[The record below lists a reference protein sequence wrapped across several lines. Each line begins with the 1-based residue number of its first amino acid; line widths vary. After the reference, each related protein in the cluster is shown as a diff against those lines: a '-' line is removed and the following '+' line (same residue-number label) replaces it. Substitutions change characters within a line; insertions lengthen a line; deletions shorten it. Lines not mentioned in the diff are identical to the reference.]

1 MNSISNMVNIVK
13 IKDSIFIGDISA
25 GTNRDLIEE
34 FKISHIINSTNNLGL
49 NSLEYLNIKY
59 LNLNWAENSK
69 QQLFETGDENVFKIM
84 NFIDNADKNGEGLL
98 IFSIRGQDR
107 CCIVVIIFLMKKY
120 NWCVNKCI
128 DFMMS
133 KKINVYIPNY
143 FLSQLN
149 EFEIRM
155 NKFSKIKKSI
165 NWNEEQNNRDFDES
179 IMRNTY
185 VNTLPIKNNINNNNN
200 TNITIENESKKNC
213 KIIWKDKNN
222 NNINDLVTIN
232 LEKDLFYKKNINPI
246 KNHMLMKPK
255 KSCMKKNNKNDEEEI
270 KENEHIN
277 KTKSNDITMNKEN
290 NEIKI
295 RPLKSAKKPKIN
307 NTFNKINNQFQKN
320 TFLNN
325 IINQNSRNNNNLYIN
340 DINNSNN
347 SNNNIYIQ
355 ESYKP
360 EFIKENKK
368 KNLKNVNIFLK
379 INTNNN
385 NFIKPYESKIPF
397 GIDSTKLG
405 LNNFLKDYSSINIGK
420 DKVLLNHLGLNY
432 NYFSNNN
439 FMYHSPT
446 NNNLKPF
453 VKKRNLLNTILN
465 KKQNFS
471 FSKQS
476 NSYNQVK
483 LNNPIKRNSFISTT
497 PDSKKPIIKKKL
509 TFENEEINNSM
520 KRPSTANEQNK
531 FFKGK
536 KTKVYPKLLK
546 RPTSPMIRTF
556 NDNNFL
562 SITSNNDNFP
572 KNPSLPNS
580 LFGLTIENFLDL
592 KMKKFK

>member
-34 FKISHIINSTNNLGL
+34 FKISHIINTTNNLGL
-49 NSLEYLNIKY
+49 NYLEFLNIKY

-69 QQLFETGDENVFKIM
+69 QQLFEKGDENVFKIM
-84 NFIDNADKNGEGLL
+84 NFIESADKEGEGIL
-98 IFSIRGQDR
+98 IFSIRGEDR

-128 DFMMS
+128 DFLIS

-165 NWNEEQNNRDFDES
+165 NWNEEQNNRDVDES

-185 VNTLPIKNNINNNNN
+185 VNTLPIKKNNNNN
-200 TNITIENESKKNC
+200 TEIKTDNENRTNC
-213 KIIWKDKNN
+213 KIIWKDKNT
-222 NNINDLVTIN
+222 NNINHLVTIN

-246 KNHMLMKPK
+246 RNHILMKPK
-255 KSCMKKNNKNDEEEI
+255 KSCMKNNNKNNEEEI
-270 KENEHIN
+270 KDNGHLN
-277 KTKSNDITMNKEN
+277 KTKSNDITTINKEN

-295 RPLKSAKKPKIN
+295 RPLKSAKRPKIN

-325 IINQNSRNNNNLYIN
+325 IINQNNRINLTDGNN
-340 DINNSNN
+340 INNS
-347 SNNNIYIQ
+347 SNNNIFIQ
-355 ESYKP
+355 DSYKP
-360 EFIKENKK
+360 QLVNDNKK

-379 INTNNN
+379 LNTNNN
-385 NFIKPYESKIPF
+385 NLIKPYESKIPF
-397 GIDSTKLG
+397 GIDSSKFG
-405 LNNFLKDYSSINIGK
+405 VNNFFKDYSSINIGK
-420 DKVLLNHLGLNY
+420 EKVLLNHLGLNY

-439 FMYHSPT
+439 LIYHSPT
-446 NNNLKPF
+446 NNNIKPF

-476 NSYNQVK
+476 NSFNQIK
-483 LNNPIKRNSFISTT
+483 FNNTIKKNSFISTT
-497 PDSKKPIIKKKL
+497 PDSKKTIIFKKKI
-509 TFENEEINNSM
+509 TFQNEEINNSM
-520 KRPSTANEQNK
+520 KRPSTAIEHNK
-531 FFKGK
+531 LFKNK

-546 RPTSPMIRTF
+546 RPTSPMIKTF
-556 NDNNFL
+556 NENNSL
-562 SITSNNDNFP
+562 NITSNNDNFP
-572 KNPSLPNS
+572 KNPSLPNPI
-580 LFGLTIENFLDL
+580 FGLTVENFLS
-592 KMKKFK
+592 MNNKKFK

>member
-1 MNSISNMVNIVK
+1 MNSVSNMVNIIK

-34 FKISHIINSTNNLGL
+34 FKISHIINTTNNIGL
-49 NSLEYLNIKY
+49 NSLEFLNIKY
-59 LNLNWAENSK
+59 LNLNWIENSK
-69 QQLFETGDENVFKIM
+69 QQLFESGDENVFKIM
-84 NFIDNADKNGEGLL
+84 NFIDNADKNGEGIL
-98 IFSIRGQDR
+98 IFSIRGQNR
-107 CCIVVIIFLMKKY
+107 CCIVIIIFLMKKY
-120 NWCVNKCI
+120 NWCVKKCI
-128 DFMMS
+128 DFLIS
-133 KKINVYIPNY
+133 KKINLYIPNY

-149 EFEIRM
+149 EFEIRI

-185 VNTLPIKNNINNNNN
+185 INTLPIKKNINNN
-200 TNITIENESKKNC
+200 TNIKTENENKK
-213 KIIWKDKNN
+213 KLGIIWKDKNN

-232 LEKDLFYKKNINPI
+232 FEKDLFYKKNINPI
-246 KNHMLMKPK
+246 RNHILMKPK
-255 KSCMKKNNKNDEEEI
+255 KSCMKKSNNNNEEEI
-270 KENEHIN
+270 ENKHLS
-277 KTKSNDITMNKEN
+277 KTKSNNIESINKEN
-290 NEIKI
+290 VEITI
-295 RPLKSAKKPKIN
+295 RPLKSAKRPKIN
-307 NTFNKINNQFQKN
+307 NTFNKINNNQFQKN

-325 IINQNSRNNNNLYIN
+325 IINKNNT
-340 DINNSNN
+340 NSNLNDSNNKN
-347 SNNNIYIQ
+347 SNSYNNIYIQ

-360 EFIKENKK
+360 DLVNDNKK

-476 NSYNQVK
+476 NSFNQIK
-483 LNNPIKRNSFISTT
+483 FNNTIKKNSFISTT
-497 PDSKKPIIKKKL
+497 PDSKKTIIFKKKI
-509 TFENEEINNSM
+509 TFQNEEINNSM
-520 KRPSTANEQNK
+520 KRPSTAIEHNK
-531 FFKGK
+531 LFKNK

-546 RPTSPMIRTF
+546 RPTSPMIKTF
-556 NDNNFL
+556 NENNSL
-562 SITSNNDNFP
+562 NITSNNDNFP
-572 KNPSLPNS
+572 KNPSLPNPI
-580 LFGLTIENFLDL
+580 FGLTVENFLS
-592 KMKKFK
+592 MNNKKFK